1 MANIR
6 LIFCLII
13 GVSVTKTSSNQ
24 MLNGGKHFNS
34 VILPCYFYKTKILE
48 QVFSTFN
55 CMLFS
60 GSSTEE
66 YTVIEDDIIV
76 YEDGSDYQQ
85 EFLSAQ
91 KRRWPKTGNEVN
103 IPFKKKSLYASE
115 EKEMALQKAIDEFE
129 TKTCIR

>member
-1 MANIR
+1 
-6 LIFCLII
+6 
-13 GVSVTKTSSNQ
+13 

-34 VILPCYFYKTKILE
+34 VIFPVILITW
-48 QVFSTFN
+48 VSSGVSFLNLWLNAFSD
-55 CMLFS
+55 
-60 GSSTEE
+60 SSTEE
-66 YTVIEDDIIV
+66 YTVIEDDIIL

-103 IPFKKKSLYASE
+103 IPFKKKSIYASE